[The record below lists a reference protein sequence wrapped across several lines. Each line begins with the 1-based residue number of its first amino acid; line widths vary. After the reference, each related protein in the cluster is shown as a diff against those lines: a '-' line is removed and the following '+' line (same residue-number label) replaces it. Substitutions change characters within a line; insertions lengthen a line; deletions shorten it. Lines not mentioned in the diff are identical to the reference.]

1 MKLLVK
7 MKNVS
12 FILRKKIIWTFGFL
26 AHRLWV
32 TASLCILTRK
42 VVTPT
47 GPSMTLQ
54 LSSSKQQNCPNH
66 KTFQ

>member
-42 VVTPT
+42 VRELGGDPYWAVYDTAAK
-47 GPSMTLQ
+47 L
-54 LSSSKQQNCPNH
+54 
-66 KTFQ
+66 